1 MASVIRYSPPPGEFF
16 LVGADT
22 VAASCRALCR
32 CMSRRRASRTNWD
45 AVTPEWMRV
54 SSTRTPAA
62 PEAASVAQTRAV
74 RTASDAICVVVVV
87 VVDDM

>member
-16 LVGADT
+16 LVGAVT
-22 VAASCRALCR
+22 VDAASCRALCR

-87 VVDDM
+87 VDDK